1 MIIDVILNRMIKNF
15 CYILSFLIIFVNDL
29 SASSKDIKII
39 AKIDN
44 QIITNIYLN
53 NRYKTTIYLSNIKVK
68 SKLQKAI
75 ILDKILE
82 QLIDEKLQSLDIKKN
97 DITIDP
103 KKLEEKINQI
113 IINNGFD
120 LKKLSRDMKRK
131 NISYD
136 EYRDQIKIKILFNIL
151 IKQNL
156 YPKIKVTNSAINE
169 ILEINNIKNNITSL
183 KIAEIYISPSNN
195 SWKIAQTL
203 FSELKTG
210 ANFTK
215 LSREFSDLY
224 DYISGE
230 EIGWIKE
237 GELHPKL
244 YQAISNLNKN
254 QISNPVELN
263 GGYYIFKI
271 LNKKEIPNTNIDN
284 LEQIEN
290 SIFKREL
297 AISIRSYMSNLRKNS
312 NIIIF

>member
-1 MIIDVILNRMIKNF
+1 MHRDIKPEN
-15 CYILSFLIIFVNDL
+15 LLL
-29 SASSKDIKII
+29 QSKD
-39 AKIDN
+39 
-44 QIITNIYLN
+44 L
-53 NRYKTTIYLSNIKVK
+53 
-68 SKLQKAI
+68 
-75 ILDKILE
+75 
-82 QLIDEKLQSLDIKKN
+82 
-97 DITIDP
+97 
-103 KKLEEKINQI
+103 
-113 IINNGFD
+113 G
-120 LKKLSRDMKRK
+120 
-131 NISYD
+131 
-136 EYRDQIKIKILFNIL
+136 
-151 IKQNL
+151 
-156 YPKIKVTNSAINE
+156 
-169 ILEINNIKNNITSL
+169 ITSL